1 MEDIV
6 DLDLEQVETVL
17 KVGLSLIME
26 GKQEGEKGWETQE
39 RERTSFSQEAQ
50 VTIST
55 RHPSFWNDSYTL
67 YWHHVI

>member
-26 GKQEGEKGWETQE
+26 GKQEGEKG
-39 RERTSFSQEAQ
+39 
-50 VTIST
+50 
-55 RHPSFWNDSYTL
+55 
-67 YWHHVI
+67 